1 MDLQDRDFKPN
12 LEEIGD
18 WAGNPLFMEFC
29 GKQAKKG
36 RWRDIRHLPFIFCA
50 FSGDKA
56 LARQLVPAG
65 NPRWCCKIR

>member
-18 WAGNPLFMEFC
+18 WAGNPLFMEFY

-36 RWRDIRHLPFIFCA
+36 RWRDIRHLPFI
-50 FSGDKA
+50 
-56 LARQLVPAG
+56 L
-65 NPRWCCKIR
+65 